1 MFIKRAYKIGILI
14 YTIILLYLMF
24 LGFGREPM
32 EMEIVRV
39 SPIYSTFHFIENR
52 IFFKQYFSI
61 ITNFFG
67 NIVMFI
73 PYGLL
78 GILHS
83 KYTNFIKLMMDFI
96 TILII
101 VEGLQYFTRLGVFD
115 VDDIL
120 LNTFG
125 VYIGFWI
132 FKKWRLKRYN
142 FGY

>member
-52 IFFKQYFSI
+52 LFFKQYFSI
-61 ITNFFG
+61 ITNFLG

-78 GILHS
+78 GILYS
-83 KYTNFIKLMMDFI
+83 KYTHWITLMMDFLI
-96 TILII
+96 VIII
-101 VEGLQYFTRLGVFD
+101 VEGLQYFTKLGVFD

-132 FKKWRLKRYN
+132 YKKWRLKRRN
-142 FGY
+142 LGF